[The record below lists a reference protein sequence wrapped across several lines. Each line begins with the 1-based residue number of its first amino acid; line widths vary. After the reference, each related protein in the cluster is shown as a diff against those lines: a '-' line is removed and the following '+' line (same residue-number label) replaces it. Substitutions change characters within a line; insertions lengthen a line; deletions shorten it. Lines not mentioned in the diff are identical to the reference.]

1 MDLPLW
7 AEILLIL
14 VAIWIVVAIVLVIV
28 GRVLLARELA
38 LLVPNLVRMF
48 GGLLRDPR
56 VPLRAKIV
64 VGIASLW
71 LASPIDL
78 IPDFVPIAGQL
89 DDAIIATLALR
100 FILRTTDGAV
110 VRQHWHGDPATLER
124 VLRMVS
130 WGRRGSPRALP

>member
-7 AEILLIL
+7 AEILLVL
-14 VAIWIVVAIVLVIV
+14 VAIWIVVAVILVIV

-38 LLVPNLVRMF
+38 LLVPNLVRLF

-89 DDAIIATLALR
+89 DDAIVAALALR